1 MQEAKTPE
9 QIRQDFKRRGDT
21 LAAFARRNGYK
32 PYQVYTVMSGVFKGN
47 YGRAH
52 EIAVKLGL
60 KENVSE
66 AA

>member
-1 MQEAKTPE
+1 MSRVKTPDQVRAE
-9 QIRQDFKRRGDT
+9 FERRGDT
-21 LAAFARRNGYK
+21 LAAFARRNGYT
-32 PYQVYTVMSGVFKGN
+32 PHQVYNVMGGVYKGK

-60 KENVSE
+60 KKAEV